1 MPNRFSLQQINASQ
15 LLELQV
21 PLILD
26 GVEFDQ
32 LNEELKELVDAR
44 PAQRWVLAFEKVEHT
59 GSALLGVMVNM
70 RHRVRANGGT
80 LILVGLSPRLHEI
93 LRACSMER
101 LFEIKKT
108 REEALGIRSK

>member
-1 MPNRFSLQQINASQ
+1 M
-15 LLELQV
+15 

-44 PAQRWVLAFEKVEHT
+44 PAQRWVLAFEHVEHT
-59 GSALLGVMVNM
+59 GSALLGVMVNI
-70 RHRVRANGGT
+70 RHRVRATGGT
-80 LILVGLSPRLHEI
+80 LILAGLSPRLHEI

-101 LFEIKKT
+101 LFDIKKT
-108 REEALGIRSK
+108 RDEALGIAKRK